1 MSDFASLAH
10 ERYSCRAFS
19 DKPVEPELIEKI
31 IDVALAAPTA
41 VNKQLFRLWVLNGDA
56 VEKFTRHTRYD
67 FGAHSYIIVGA
78 APQES
83 WTRSYDGK
91 NFADVD
97 ASIVATHI
105 MLAIADLGLGTCWLG
120 SFDAP
125 ALAQELPELAGYE
138 LVAAF
143 PIGWPAANAHPSPMH
158 TRSREKD
165 ELVSYL
171 D

>member
-1 MSDFASLAH
+1 MSDFANLAH
-10 ERYSCRAFS
+10 ERYSCRSFS
-19 DKPVEPELIEKI
+19 DKPVAFELIEKI

-41 VNKQLFRLWVLNGDA
+41 VNKQPFRLWVLTGDE
-56 VEKFTRHTRYD
+56 VTKFTRHTRYD
-67 FGAHSYIIVGA
+67 FGAHSYILVGA
-78 APQES
+78 AHDEA
-83 WTRSYDGK
+83 WTRSYDTK

-105 MLAIADLGLGTCWLG
+105 MLAIADLGLGTTWLG

-125 ALAQELPELAGYE
+125 AIAQELPELAGYE
-138 LVAAF
+138 LIAAF

-158 TRSREKD
+158 TKSRTKD

-171 D
+171 N